1 MRAHNEF
8 TSIVRTDF
16 DRRIITNTIR
26 TAKTTFLSLQMDAK
40 AK

>member
-1 MRAHNEF
+1 MRTLNEL
-8 TSIVRTDF
+8 TIEVRINF

-26 TAKTTFLSLQMDAK
+26 TAEKTFLSLQMDAK

>member
-1 MRAHNEF
+1 MRTHNES